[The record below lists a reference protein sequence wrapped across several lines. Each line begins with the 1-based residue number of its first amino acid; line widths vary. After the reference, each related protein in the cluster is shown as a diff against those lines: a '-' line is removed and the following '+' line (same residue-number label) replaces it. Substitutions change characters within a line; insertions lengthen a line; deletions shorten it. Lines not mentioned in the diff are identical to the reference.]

1 MIRQYKQSDMPEMIR
16 IWNEV
21 VEEGIAFP
29 QEECLDLE
37 SGAAFLNHKAI
48 RESPRWMERSLGCT
62 SFIPTM
68 SEDVDISAMPAMRF
82 HLTSVVS
89 TSARSW

>member
-37 SGAAFLNHKAI
+37 SGAHQFL
-48 RESPRWMERSLGCT
+48 RVGDMRERSLGCT

-68 SEDVDISAMPAMRF
+68 SEDVDISAMPAMQY
-82 HLTSVVS
+82 HLMPAAS
-89 TSARSW
+89 TLASSW